1 MLMETERIYT
11 EASISKSMVNDQWET
26 DANGNPI
33 IIIEASNENLDYQEE
48 QVMKSALLD
57 SQEYFLKNGVISYDH
72 KHIPSPDN
80 HNWDPE
86 WNAEKYIMGKPLEV
100 WEGIGESGKAAI
112 FVKAVLSKSNA
123 IAKEII
129 GKLKD
134 KIETIKASVGG
145 RRVKKALK
153 FDPKTYKEIPQI
165 ISVDWD
171 EVALT
176 PKPVNQ
182 TLGPVVLSAKEFVKS
197 LTAGGSANPLDMG
210 TGGNT
215 LQMQSVEKELV
226 NALIHKIRNKEI
238 KKSKDAINHLVNS
251 GVPEGRAG
259 DILKML
265 VNKYLGD
272 VIMAD
277 EKDAIE
283 EIDTSTDELLKAL
296 KDLEDGGDLSKS
308 DGKYV
313 RKNGHM
319 YKMMAD
325 GKYEA
330 EDKDAPPYEDKEDED
345 EKTKK
350 SLADAKAIEAAEAAK
365 IVGEDLEEGVYDASQ
380 DVLDLKKSVGVIQE
394 QNTELRSMIKSLIE
408 ENGKQNI
415 VLKSLGAVTIE
426 DSKLIKSIADTPQ
439 GRVTKVTNLKAFERF
454 EKSQTDKLAKVDQA
468 RLTKALDDLKV
479 GGEKEAIINHAFR
492 RGGIAQVAVVAP
504 EVVEALVKE

>member
-1 MLMETERIYT
+1 METERIYT

-26 DANGNPI
+26 GVNGNPI
-33 IIIEASNENLDYQEE
+33 VIIDASNENLDYQEE

-57 SQEYFLKNGVISYDH
+57 SQDYFLKNGVISYDH

-80 HNWDPE
+80 HKWDPD
-86 WNAEKYIMGKPLEV
+86 WNAEKYIIGKPLEV
-100 WEGIGESGKAAI
+100 WEGIGESGKPAV
-112 FVKAVLSKSNA
+112 FVKAVLAKSNK
-123 IAKEII
+123 IAQEII

-165 ISVDWD
+165 VSVKWD

-182 TLGPVVLSAKEFVKS
+182 TLGPVVLSPKEFVKS
-197 LTAGGSANPLDMG
+197 LTAGGSANPLNMG

-215 LQMQSVEKELV
+215 LQMQGTEKELV
-226 NALIHKIRNKEI
+226 NALIHKIRNKDI

-251 GVPEGRAG
+251 GIPKGRAG

-277 EKDAIE
+277 EKDAVK

-319 YKMMAD
+319 YKKMAD

-330 EDKDAPPYEDKEDED
+330 EDKEAPSYEDEEDED

-350 SLADAKAIEAAEAAK
+350 ALADAAEAAK
-365 IVGEDLEEGVYDASQ
+365 IAEEELGEGVYDASQ
-380 DVLDLKKSVGVIQE
+380 DVLDLKKSVVIIQE
-394 QNTELRSMIKSLIE
+394 QNTELRGMVKSLIE
-408 ENGKQNI
+408 ENGKQNT
-415 VLKSLGAVTIE
+415 VLKSLGAVAVE

-439 GRVTKVTNLKAFERF
+439 GRTTQVSNLKTFERF
-454 EKSQTDKLAKVDQA
+454 EKSQTEKLAKVDQA
-468 RLTKALDDLKV
+468 RLTKAMDDLKTDGQKV
-479 GGEKEAIINHAFR
+479 AEVNFAFR

-504 EVVEALVKE
+504 EVVDALVKE

>member
-26 DANGNPI
+26 DENGNPI

-48 QVMKSALLD
+48 QVMRSALLD
-57 SQEYFLKNGVISYDH
+57 SRDYFLKNGVISYDH

-80 HNWDPE
+80 HKWDPD

-100 WEGIGESGKAAI
+100 WEGIGESGKPAV
-112 FVKAVLSKSNA
+112 FVKAVLAKSNK
-123 IAKEII
+123 IAQEII

-134 KIETIKASVGG
+134 KLETIKASVGG

-197 LTAGGSANPLDMG
+197 LTAGSSANPLDMG

-215 LQMQSVEKELV
+215 LQMQGTEKELV

-272 VIMAD
+272 VIMAG
-277 EKDAIE
+277 ENAVKDAV
-283 EIDTSTDELLKAL
+283 DTSTDELLKAL

-330 EDKDAPPYEDKEDED
+330 EDKDAPPYEDKEDEG

-350 SLADAKAIEAAEAAK
+350 SLAEAEAAEAAR
-365 IVGEDLEEGVYDASQ
+365 IAGEELEEGVYDASQ
-380 DVLDLKKSVGVIQE
+380 DVLDLKKSVAVIQE
-394 QNTELRSMIKSLIE
+394 QNTELRGMVKSLIE

-415 VLKSLGAVTIE
+415 VLKSLGAVAIE

-439 GRVTKVTNLKAFERF
+439 GRVTQVTNLKAFERF

-468 RLTKALDDLKV
+468 RLTKAMDDLKV
-479 GGEKEAIINHAFR
+479 DGQKEAEVNFAFR
-492 RGGIAQVAVVAP
+492 RGGIAAVSAIAP
-504 EVVEALVKE
+504 EVVDALVKE

>member
-1 MLMETERIYT
+1 METERIYT
-11 EASISKSMVNDQWET
+11 EAFISKSMINDQWET
-26 DANGNPI
+26 DENGNPI
-33 IIIEASNENLDYQEE
+33 VIIEASNENLDYQEE
-48 QVMKSALLD
+48 QVMKSALME
-57 SQEYFLKNGVISYDH
+57 SREYFLKNGVISYDH

-80 HNWDPE
+80 HKWDPD

-100 WEGIGESGKAAI
+100 WEGTGESGKPTV
-112 FVKAVLSKSNA
+112 FVKAVLAQSNK
-123 IAKEII
+123 IAQEII
-129 GKLKD
+129 GKLRD
-134 KIETIKASVGG
+134 KIKTIKASVGG

-197 LTAGGSANPLDMG
+197 LTAGGSANPDDMG
-210 TGGNT
+210 SGGNT

-277 EKDAIE
+277 ENAVE
-283 EIDTSTDELLKAL
+283 TAVDTSTDELLKAL
-296 KDLEDGGDLSKS
+296 EDLGDGGDLSKS

-325 GKYEA
+325 GKYES
-330 EDKDAPPYEDKEDED
+330 EDKDAPPYEDKE
-345 EKTKK
+345 EKTEK
-350 SLADAKAIEAAEAAK
+350 SLADDEAAEAAK
-365 IVGEDLEEGVYDASQ
+365 IAGEELGEGIYDASQ
-380 DVLDLKKSVGVIQE
+380 DVLDLKKSVAVIQG
-394 QNTELRSMIKSLIE
+394 QNTELRGMVKSLIE
-408 ENGKQNI
+408 ENAKQNT
-415 VLKSLGAVTIE
+415 VLKSLGAVAIE

-468 RLTKALDDLKV
+468 RLTKAMDDLKV
-479 GGEKEAIINHAFR
+479 GGEKEAIVNHAFR

>member
-1 MLMETERIYT
+1 METERIYT

-26 DANGNPI
+26 DENGNPI
-33 IIIEASNENLDYQEE
+33 VIIEASNENLDYQEE

-57 SQEYFLKNGVISYDH
+57 SREYFLKNGVISYDH

-80 HNWDPE
+80 HKWDPD

-100 WEGIGESGKAAI
+100 WEGTGESGKPTV
-112 FVKAVLSKSNA
+112 FVKAVLAKSNK
-123 IAKEII
+123 IAQEII
-129 GKLKD
+129 GKLRD
-134 KIETIKASVGG
+134 KIKTIKASVGG

-165 ISVDWD
+165 ISVFWD

-182 TLGPVVLSAKEFVKS
+182 TLGPVVLSPKEFVKS
-197 LTAGGSANPLDMG
+197 LTAGGSANPDDMG
-210 TGGNT
+210 SGGNT

-226 NALIHKIRNKEI
+226 NALIYKIKNKEI

-259 DILKML
+259 DILKMF

-272 VIMAD
+272 VIMA
-277 EKDAIE
+277 E
-283 EIDTSTDELLKAL
+283 ETAVETVVDTSTDELLKAL
-296 KDLEDGGDLSKS
+296 ESLEDGGDLSKS

-319 YKMMAD
+319 YKKMPD

-330 EDKDAPPYEDKEDED
+330 EDKEAPPYEDKEDAD

-350 SLADAKAIEAAEAAK
+350 SLADAKIAEAAEIA
-365 IVGEDLEEGVYDASQ
+365 GEELEDGVYDASQ
-380 DVLDLKKSVGVIQE
+380 DVLDIKKSVAVIQE
-394 QNTELRSMIKSLIE
+394 QNTELRGMVKSLME
-408 ENGKQNI
+408 ENGKQNT
-415 VLKSLGAVTIE
+415 VLKSLGAVAIE

-439 GRVTKVTNLKAFERF
+439 PRVTEVSNLKTFERF

-468 RLTKALDDLKV
+468 RLTKAMDVLKTDGQKV
-479 GGEKEAIINHAFR
+479 AEVNFAFR

-504 EVVEALVKE
+504 EVVDALVKE